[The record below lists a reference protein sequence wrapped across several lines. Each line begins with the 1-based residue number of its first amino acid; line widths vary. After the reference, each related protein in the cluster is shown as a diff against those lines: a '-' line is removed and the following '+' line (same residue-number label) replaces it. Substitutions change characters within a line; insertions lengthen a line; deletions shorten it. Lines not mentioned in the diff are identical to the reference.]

1 MNDKKSD
8 VVKALGQA
16 GLPDGV
22 RIDIWLWA
30 ARFCKTRSLAK
41 QAIEG
46 GKVEVDGQGVKP
58 SRSLRGGETLRISR
72 GDETFEVL
80 VLDLSD
86 TRGPASVA
94 QKLYRESEESIARRA
109 AEREQRKLER
119 AGYRA
124 PQGKPD
130 KRARRLI
137 QALGDIDAF

>member
-1 MNDKKSD
+1 M
-8 VVKALGQA
+8 QA
-16 GLPDGV
+16 EEQVV

-30 ARFCKTRSLAK
+30 ARFYKTRSLAK
-41 QAIEG
+41 HAIEG
-46 GKVEVDGQGVKP
+46 GKVEVDGQGIKP
-58 SRSLRGGETLRISR
+58 SRSLRGGEILRITR
-72 GDETFEVL
+72 GEETFEVL

-86 TRGPASVA
+86 TRGPASAA
-94 QKLYRESEESIARRA
+94 QKLYRENEESIARRN
-109 AEREQRKLER
+109 AEREKRKLER